1 MHSRLSVLLLVQAAP
16 DLPAMFVV
24 VQWVVQQ
31 YDQEDSAW
39 VLTSPTL
46 QFINHGYL
54 VIKETPVNV

>member
-46 QFINHGYL
+46 
-54 VIKETPVNV
+54 